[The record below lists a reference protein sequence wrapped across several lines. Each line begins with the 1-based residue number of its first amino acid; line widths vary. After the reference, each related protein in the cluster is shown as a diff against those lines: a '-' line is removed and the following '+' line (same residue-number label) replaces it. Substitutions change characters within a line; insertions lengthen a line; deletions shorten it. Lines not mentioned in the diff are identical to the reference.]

1 MTKVPIHT
9 SFIKLDAMLKFCGA
23 VQTGGEAKERIQAG
37 EVQVN
42 KETCTMRGKKLKTG
56 DVVLLD
62 GNEYEVCIP

>member
-9 SFIKLDAMLKFCGA
+9 PFIKLDALLKFCGA

-42 KETCTMRGKKLKTG
+42 KEICTMRGKKLKPG
-56 DVVLLD
+56 DVVALD